1 MRKDKGFIGW
11 LVLIIIALALLKY
24 FLNWSVFDAAASEQ
38 GRNTINY
45 IKEVLSFVLS
55 YARIP
60 VLFIWQKVL
69 ELLPSRSLYMR

>member
-1 MRKDKGFIGW
+1 MKRDKGFIGW

-45 IKEVLSFVLS
+45 IKEVLSFVWS

>member
-1 MRKDKGFIGW
+1 MNKGFIGW

-24 FLNWSVFDAAASEQ
+24 FLNWSIFDAAASEQ

-45 IKEVLSFVLS
+45 IKDVLSFVWS
-55 YARIP
+55 YARVP

-69 ELLPSRSLYMR
+69 ELLPSRSLYMQ